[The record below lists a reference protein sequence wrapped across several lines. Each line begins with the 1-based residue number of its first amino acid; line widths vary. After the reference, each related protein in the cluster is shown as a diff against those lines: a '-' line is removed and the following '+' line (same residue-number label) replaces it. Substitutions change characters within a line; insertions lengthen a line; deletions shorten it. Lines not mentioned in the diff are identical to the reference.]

1 MEPMTGSP
9 DDGDLPSVSV
19 IIPTFNC
26 GSFLPAA
33 LASVRAQEWPR
44 LEVIVIDDG
53 STDGTAELLAPMS
66 ARGELVFLQRSNT
79 GPAAARNA
87 GIRAASGT
95 YVVFLDADD
104 TWEPGSFRAIWTAMK
119 AKPGCGWCLLD
130 VVRVY
135 TDRDE
140 LRPCPVPAG
149 DPVIAIL
156 EDNYVHGRGFFLRQ
170 ALLDV
175 GLFDESFRIFEDWD
189 LFIRLSLAGIT
200 AAYAPGPW
208 YRYLVRGDSITRNQ
222 RLLVESRER
231 LVRKQHGRLARTGG
245 ARLRNVYAHQLW
257 KLARE
262 YHYAL
267 GRSGKAILLLA
278 ESARW
283 NFSPEKLVRAA
294 GGPRRGAG

>member
-1 MEPMTGSP
+1 MEPMTESP
-9 DDGDLPSVSV
+9 ADGDLPYVSV

-26 GSFLPAA
+26 GAFLPVA
-33 LASVRAQEWPR
+33 LASLRAQEWPR

-53 STDGTAELLAPMS
+53 STDGTAELLAPM
-66 ARGELVFLQRSNT
+66 AERGELVFLQRTNS
-79 GPAAARNA
+79 GPSAARNA
-87 GIRAASGT
+87 GIRAASGA

-104 TWEPGSFRAIWTAMK
+104 SWEPGAFRAIWSAMK
-119 AKPGCGWCLLD
+119 AAPGCGWCLLD
-130 VVRVY
+130 VVRAY
-135 TDRDE
+135 PDRDE

-149 DPVIAIL
+149 DPVLAIL

-189 LFIRLSLAGIT
+189 LFIRLSLAGIA

-208 YRYLVRGDSITRNQ
+208 YRYLVRGDSITRNH

-231 LVRKQHGRLARTGG
+231 LIRKHHGRLARSGG
-245 ARLRNVYAHQLW
+245 AGLRNVYAHQLW

-267 GRSGKAILLLA
+267 GRPGRAFLLLA
-278 ESARW
+278 ESVRW
-283 NFSPEKLVRAA
+283 HFAPEKLVRVLGGSRRA
-294 GGPRRGAG
+294 GG